1 MCRLLPHALQSWS
14 GHIPFTASSLI
25 IMPFTVLCLLCRKK
39 FKTGLSLRKHF
50 ELRHN
55 DSSFKEENS
64 FEDELG
70 NLCENPKAVALCNE
84 EAEDYPKWLGVLV
97 ERINAS
103 LVPDHPGKCL
113 TPPIFKTFVAVAK
126 SFFFFF
132 LHFSTG
138 KWCHVDCFQVPK
150 QYFQHILYR
159 LESPMLDSVRDVS
172 HRRQPIFKRAARR
185 LSFKIFDKQKF
196 RGMLEEQDT
205 LPFKPA
211 ASFCNHEEVS
221 DLGEMN
227 AEEALEFAKARAR
240 RPTS

>member
-14 GHIPFTASSLI
+14 GHIRFTASSLI

-132 LHFSTG
+132 FCISRQESGVMLTAFKFQST
-138 KWCHVDCFQVPK
+138 
-150 QYFQHILYR
+150 
-159 LESPMLDSVRDVS
+159 
-172 HRRQPIFKRAARR
+172 IF
-185 LSFKIFDKQKF
+185 
-196 RGMLEEQDT
+196 
-205 LPFKPA
+205 
-211 ASFCNHEEVS
+211 N
-221 DLGEMN
+221 
-227 AEEALEFAKARAR
+227 
-240 RPTS
+240 TSCID